1 MSRILV
7 CGDIHGDLCNI
18 AMIFNLASRRN
29 CDRIHCVGD
38 FGFFPA
44 FNETYLKTCSEL
56 VRKHSIQLSFT
67 DGNHE
72 DHFHLNSLPETEE
85 RYVYEGV
92 EWFWRGKVFEDIL
105 SIGGAHS
112 IDKNHR
118 TLGLDWFPSELISM
132 KDFYVCSSK
141 EAKIVFSHDCP
152 IEVNL
157 VLGNDDPET
166 ISNRKM
172 LSSIVNC
179 VKPKLLI
186 HGHYHRFYDTIIQ
199 MDYGVCRMIG
209 LDCNENFKDQ
219 CLILENGNVEIL

>member
-1 MSRILV
+1 MERILV
-7 CGDIHGDLCNI
+7 CGDIHGNLCNI

-56 VRKHSIQLSFT
+56 VRKHSIRLSFT

-85 RYVYEGV
+85 RYVCEGI
-92 EWFWRGKVFEDIL
+92 EWFYRGKIHEDIL

-118 TLGLDWFPSELISM
+118 TLAKLACSGLDDFLFVSKYNPNYSCYKFAIDLETKEFSRYELEKHSTTYALHI
-132 KDFYVCSSK
+132 
-141 EAKIVFSHDCP
+141 
-152 IEVNL
+152 
-157 VLGNDDPET
+157 GNDELANE
-166 ISNRKM
+166 IEKKF
-172 LSSIVNC
+172 LIC
-179 VKPKLLI
+179 VICP
-186 HGHYHRFYDTIIQ
+186 GDEII
-199 MDYGVCRMIG
+199 
-209 LDCNENFKDQ
+209 
-219 CLILENGNVEIL
+219 EILKEFHKLGYIDPFSE